1 MGGRAI
7 FIIRRICIAI
17 PLIFLIATVAFIIM
31 QLAPGDPTSM
41 QITPEMTPE
50 QIARLMKE
58 AEEQADI

>member
-41 QITPEMTPE
+41 QITP
-50 QIARLMKE
+50 
-58 AEEQADI
+58 